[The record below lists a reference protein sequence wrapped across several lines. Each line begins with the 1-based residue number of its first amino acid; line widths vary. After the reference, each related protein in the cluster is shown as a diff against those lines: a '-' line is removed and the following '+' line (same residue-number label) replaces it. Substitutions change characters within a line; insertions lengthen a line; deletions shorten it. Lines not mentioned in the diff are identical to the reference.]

1 MDPSTSNGLQVDR
14 WMTQPGGVLVSY
26 FRGHAGHIFQE
37 RKDWDA
43 PTLNKSLELVAD
55 TAKLSWL
62 VRTGIT

>member
-1 MDPSTSNGLQVDR
+1 
-14 WMTQPGGVLVSY
+14 MTQPGGVLVSY